1 MIETFC
7 CRDVCY
13 KVRVPDNDK
22 KGERVAMNLQD
33 YTKAVDNYSDS
44 VYRMAYSYTYIKAD
58 AEDVLQ
64 NVFLKLF
71 QSGKDFNSGEHLKQW
86 LLRVTVNE
94 CHNLHRSFWKRNIIH
109 MEEIEKSAQNFRTDD
124 VIDLHNALQQLPSEY
139 RVIIHMY
146 YYEGYKTK
154 EISKILKVKEATV
167 RTRLARGR
175 DKLRNLLEEE

>member
-1 MIETFC
+1 MA
-7 CRDVCY
+7 V
-13 KVRVPDNDK
+13 
-22 KGERVAMNLQD
+22 MNLQD
-33 YTKAVDNYSDS
+33 YTKAVDTYADS
-44 VYRMAYSYTYIKAD
+44 VYRVAYSYTYTKAD

-71 QSGKDFNSGEHLKQW
+71 QSRQSFNSEEHLKQW
-86 LLRVTVNE
+86 LIRVAVNE

-109 MEEIEKSAQNFRTDD
+109 MEEIEKPAQDFLTDNE
-124 VIDLHNALQQLPSEY
+124 IDLHNALLQLPSEY

-154 EISKILKVKEATV
+154 EISKILKIKEATV

-175 DKLRNLLEEE
+175 ERLRELLKEEWAYETE